1 MLNIRIMFHSMPR
14 RWTIYIDDE
23 VILCNLLRLVWAKMP
38 WLRLINVPRGHELKY
53 SLYILKH
60 CRLAKTFRQNERTV
74 RLCALEFQNFPV
86 NAPMSLHEHQPWAPL
101 VCMSALWV
109 PISAPSVYYR
119 TSHQGMWFEG
129 WSYKTP
135 KNGNGWGLYKV
146 NPCHISRGWSY
157 KTPKNENGGGD

>member
-1 MLNIRIMFHSMPR
+1 MSNIRIMFHSMPR

-60 CRLAKTFRQNERTV
+60 CRLAKTFRQNELTV

-119 TSHQGMWFEG
+119 TSHQGTWFEANLPY
-129 WSYKTP
+129 WKCVKRLLHYRSYLMFYYLLNRFVYRK
-135 KNGNGWGLYKV
+135 
-146 NPCHISRGWSY
+146 RG
-157 KTPKNENGGGD
+157 